1 MAEITGFW
9 QSNLRDLLAELGE
22 ERTSEI
28 LSAFE
33 CPLNPDVQS
42 FLREKAILFSKHGY
56 ASTYLVFASYQG
68 SVVLIGY
75 CQKVRRQK
83 NMNIKELRILRGLS
97 QKELADKMGISAQQL
112 NSYESGQRNPGNKI
126 LPALTDALGFSTA
139 YIRGDA
145 QRLAVYNWE
154 TGRTEALPIMAETVI
169 DDYGIFYLVEHP
181 EVGMMAVIQ
190 SEGVQFTLA
199 RWRDNQPMTVDE
211 IGGARWVDR
220 HGDDVIMYKGL
231 PRGLVGGEFGS
242 KRDRV
247 I

>member
-75 CQKVRRQK
+75 YALAMKSVVIKGSLLSSQWRGRLRRF
-83 NMNIKELRILRGLS
+83 
-97 QKELADKMGISAQQL
+97 A
-112 NSYESGQRNPGNKI
+112 
-126 LPALTDALGFSTA
+126 
-139 YIRGDA
+139 
-145 QRLAVYNWE
+145 
-154 TGRTEALPIMAETVI
+154 
-169 DDYGIFYLVEHP
+169 FYDSDLK
-181 EVGMMAVIQ
+181 
-190 SEGVQFTLA
+190 QFTLSL
-199 RWRDNQPMTVDE
+199 PL
-211 IGGARWVDR
+211 IGQLGKNYAHHYDR
-220 HGDDVIMYKGL
+220 LISGDDLLGIACETVREIQLMSSGKMVYLECEDVL
-231 PRGLVGGEFGS
+231 PLTSFYERNGFFRFANRNLDGDERDLSQTPYLVQMIKYF
-242 KRDRV
+242 KDA
-247 I
+247 

>member
-75 CQKVRRQK
+75 YALAMKAVVIKGSLLSSQWRGRLRRF
-83 NMNIKELRILRGLS
+83 
-97 QKELADKMGISAQQL
+97 A
-112 NSYESGQRNPGNKI
+112 
-126 LPALTDALGFSTA
+126 
-139 YIRGDA
+139 
-145 QRLAVYNWE
+145 
-154 TGRTEALPIMAETVI
+154 
-169 DDYGIFYLVEHP
+169 FYDSDLK
-181 EVGMMAVIQ
+181 
-190 SEGVQFTLA
+190 QFTLSL
-199 RWRDNQPMTVDE
+199 PL
-211 IGGARWVDR
+211 IGQLGKNYAHRYDR
-220 HGDDVIMYKGL
+220 LISGDDLLGIACETVREIQLMSSGKMVYLECEDVL
-231 PRGLVGGEFGS
+231 PLTSFYERNGFSRFANRNLDGDERDLSQTPYLVQMIKYF
-242 KRDRV
+242 KDA
-247 I
+247 

>member
-75 CQKVRRQK
+75 YALAMKAVVIKGSLLSSQWRGRLRRF
-83 NMNIKELRILRGLS
+83 
-97 QKELADKMGISAQQL
+97 A
-112 NSYESGQRNPGNKI
+112 
-126 LPALTDALGFSTA
+126 
-139 YIRGDA
+139 
-145 QRLAVYNWE
+145 
-154 TGRTEALPIMAETVI
+154 
-169 DDYGIFYLVEHP
+169 FYDSDLK
-181 EVGMMAVIQ
+181 
-190 SEGVQFTLA
+190 QFTLSL
-199 RWRDNQPMTVDE
+199 PL
-211 IGGARWVDR
+211 IGQLGKNYAHHYDR
-220 HGDDVIMYKGL
+220 LISGDDLLGIACETVREIQLMSSGKMVYLECEDVL
-231 PRGLVGGEFGS
+231 PLTSFYERNGFFRFANRNLDGDERDLSQTPYLVQMIKCF
-242 KRDRV
+242 KDA
-247 I
+247 

>member
-75 CQKVRRQK
+75 YALAMKAVVIKGSLLSSQWRGRLRRF
-83 NMNIKELRILRGLS
+83 
-97 QKELADKMGISAQQL
+97 A
-112 NSYESGQRNPGNKI
+112 
-126 LPALTDALGFSTA
+126 
-139 YIRGDA
+139 
-145 QRLAVYNWE
+145 
-154 TGRTEALPIMAETVI
+154 
-169 DDYGIFYLVEHP
+169 FYDSDLK
-181 EVGMMAVIQ
+181 
-190 SEGVQFTLA
+190 QFTLSL
-199 RWRDNQPMTVDE
+199 QL
-211 IGGARWVDR
+211 IGQLGKNYAHHYDR
-220 HGDDVIMYKGL
+220 LISGDDLLGIACETVREIQLMSSGKMVYLECEDVL
-231 PRGLVGGEFGS
+231 PLTSFYERNGFFRFANRNLDGDERDLSQTPYLVQMIKYF
-242 KRDRV
+242 KDA
-247 I
+247 

>member
-75 CQKVRRQK
+75 YALAMKAVVIKGSLLSSQWRGRLRRF
-83 NMNIKELRILRGLS
+83 
-97 QKELADKMGISAQQL
+97 A
-112 NSYESGQRNPGNKI
+112 
-126 LPALTDALGFSTA
+126 
-139 YIRGDA
+139 
-145 QRLAVYNWE
+145 
-154 TGRTEALPIMAETVI
+154 
-169 DDYGIFYLVEHP
+169 FYDSDLK
-181 EVGMMAVIQ
+181 
-190 SEGVQFTLA
+190 QFTLSL
-199 RWRDNQPMTVDE
+199 PL
-211 IGGARWVDR
+211 IGQLGKNYAHHYDR
-220 HGDDVIMYKGL
+220 LISGDDLLGIACETVREIQLMSSGKMVYLECEDVL
-231 PRGLVGGEFGS
+231 PLTSFYERNGFFRFANRNLDGDERALSQTPYLVQMIKYF
-242 KRDRV
+242 KDA
-247 I
+247 

>member
-75 CQKVRRQK
+75 YALAMKAVVIKGSPLSSQWRGRLRRF
-83 NMNIKELRILRGLS
+83 
-97 QKELADKMGISAQQL
+97 A
-112 NSYESGQRNPGNKI
+112 
-126 LPALTDALGFSTA
+126 
-139 YIRGDA
+139 
-145 QRLAVYNWE
+145 
-154 TGRTEALPIMAETVI
+154 
-169 DDYGIFYLVEHP
+169 FYDSDLK
-181 EVGMMAVIQ
+181 
-190 SEGVQFTLA
+190 QFTLSL
-199 RWRDNQPMTVDE
+199 PL
-211 IGGARWVDR
+211 IGQLGKNYAHRYDR
-220 HGDDVIMYKGL
+220 LISGDDLLGIACETVREIQLMSSGKMVYLECEDVL
-231 PRGLVGGEFGS
+231 PLTSFYERNGFFRFANRNLDGDERDLSQTPYLVQMIKYF
-242 KRDRV
+242 KDA
-247 I
+247 

>member
-75 CQKVRRQK
+75 YALAMKAVVIKGSQLSSQWRGRLRRF
-83 NMNIKELRILRGLS
+83 
-97 QKELADKMGISAQQL
+97 A
-112 NSYESGQRNPGNKI
+112 
-126 LPALTDALGFSTA
+126 
-139 YIRGDA
+139 
-145 QRLAVYNWE
+145 
-154 TGRTEALPIMAETVI
+154 
-169 DDYGIFYLVEHP
+169 FYDSDLK
-181 EVGMMAVIQ
+181 
-190 SEGVQFTLA
+190 QFTLSL
-199 RWRDNQPMTVDE
+199 PL
-211 IGGARWVDR
+211 IGQLGKNYAHHYDR
-220 HGDDVIMYKGL
+220 LISGDDLLGIACETVREIQLMSSGKMVYLECEDVL
-231 PRGLVGGEFGS
+231 PLTSFYERNGFFRFANRNLDGDERDLSQTPYLVQMIKYF
-242 KRDRV
+242 KDA
-247 I
+247 

>member
-75 CQKVRRQK
+75 YALAMKAVVIKGSLLSSQWRGCLRRF
-83 NMNIKELRILRGLS
+83 
-97 QKELADKMGISAQQL
+97 A
-112 NSYESGQRNPGNKI
+112 
-126 LPALTDALGFSTA
+126 
-139 YIRGDA
+139 
-145 QRLAVYNWE
+145 
-154 TGRTEALPIMAETVI
+154 
-169 DDYGIFYLVEHP
+169 FYDSDLK
-181 EVGMMAVIQ
+181 
-190 SEGVQFTLA
+190 QFTLSL
-199 RWRDNQPMTVDE
+199 PL
-211 IGGARWVDR
+211 IGQLGKNYAHHYDR
-220 HGDDVIMYKGL
+220 LISGDDLLGIACETVREIQLMSSGKMVYLECEDVL
-231 PRGLVGGEFGS
+231 PLTSFYERNGFFRFANRNLDGDERDLSQTPYLVQMIKYF
-242 KRDRV
+242 KDA
-247 I
+247 

>member
-75 CQKVRRQK
+75 YALAMKAVVIKGSLLSSQWRGRPRRF
-83 NMNIKELRILRGLS
+83 
-97 QKELADKMGISAQQL
+97 A
-112 NSYESGQRNPGNKI
+112 
-126 LPALTDALGFSTA
+126 
-139 YIRGDA
+139 
-145 QRLAVYNWE
+145 
-154 TGRTEALPIMAETVI
+154 
-169 DDYGIFYLVEHP
+169 FYDSDLK
-181 EVGMMAVIQ
+181 
-190 SEGVQFTLA
+190 QFTLSL
-199 RWRDNQPMTVDE
+199 PL
-211 IGGARWVDR
+211 IGQLGKNYAHHYDR
-220 HGDDVIMYKGL
+220 LISGDDLLGIACETVREIQLMSSGKMVYLECEDVL
-231 PRGLVGGEFGS
+231 PLTSFYERNGFFRFANRNLDGDERDLSQTPYLVQMIKYF
-242 KRDRV
+242 KDA
-247 I
+247 